1 MKLTVGPAV
10 AILPRENVS
19 YKARTVTLPIPP
31 RLSGE
36 LSASDAVAALRAAR
50 PLFWC
55 QSGLP
60 DARAALAE
68 IFTREKV
75 GIEQVYAAD
84 ARLRRWA
91 RALTV
96 LFPELADAGGLI
108 ESPLTTIDDSL
119 AVPGLSKETRGLMKA
134 DHALPVAGS
143 IKARGG
149 VYEVLVHAESVAASA
164 GLYRDAEDPMA
175 LLSAPCRELFSR
187 HTVAV
192 GSTGNLGLGIG
203 IMSSA
208 LGFKSE
214 VHMSHDAKPWK
225 KQRLRQRGVIV
236 AEHAGD
242 YAAAVAAGRA
252 AASNTP
258 RHYFVDDENSLTL
271 FLGYSVAAL
280 RIQRQLQQMDID
292 VSEERPL
299 HVYVPCGVGGAPAG
313 VTFGLKHVFGNAV
326 RCFFAEPVHS
336 PCFLLRVLMK
346 DKPCSVYDIGLDN
359 RTEADGLAVAR
370 ASELAYRL
378 VGDLVDGLYTVPDD
392 ELLRQVYRLSKLG
405 IGVEPSAAAAFCGIA
420 ANRQREEAATSIF
433 WTTGGSFVP
442 AGELANYA
450 RRGAALSGGQ

>member
-1 MKLTVGPAV
+1 M
-10 AILPRENVS
+10 
-19 YKARTVTLPIPP
+19 TLPMEQ
-31 RLSGE
+31 RLSAGF
-36 LSASDAVAALRAAR
+36 SPANAVTALRAAQ

-55 QSGLP
+55 QTGLP
-60 DARAALAE
+60 DTRDALAE
-68 IFTREKV
+68 IFAREKL
-75 GIEQVYAAD
+75 GIEHIHAAD

-91 RALTV
+91 RALTS
-96 LFPELADAGGLI
+96 LFPELADTQGLI
-108 ESPLTTIDDSL
+108 ESPLMTLEDPC
-119 AVPGLSKETRGLMKA
+119 AVPGLSKHGRGLIKA

-149 VYEVLVHAESVAASA
+149 VYEVLVHAESVAAAA
-164 GLYRDAEDPMA
+164 GLYGDGEDPIT
-175 LLSAPCRELFSR
+175 LLSAPCRSLFSA

-208 LGFKSE
+208 LGFNSE
-214 VHMSHDAKPWK
+214 VHMSREAKSWK
-225 KQRLRQRGVIV
+225 KQRLRQRGVTV
-236 AEHAGD
+236 VEHAGD

-252 AASNTP
+252 AAARTP

-280 RIQRQLQQMDID
+280 RLQRQLERMDIE
-292 VSEERPL
+292 VSAARPL
-299 HVYVPCGVGGAPAG
+299 HVYLPCGVGGAPSG
-313 VTFGLKHVFGNAV
+313 ITFGLKHVFGAAV
-326 RCFFAEPVHS
+326 RCYFAEPVRS

-346 DKPCSVYDIGLDN
+346 DQPCSVYDIGLDN

-378 VGDLVDGLYTVPDD
+378 VGDLVDGFYTVADD
-392 ELLRQVYRLSKLG
+392 ELLRQVYRLSQQG

-420 ANRQREEAATSIF
+420 SNPQRDETATSLF

-442 AGELANYA
+442 ADELANYA
-450 RRGAALSGGQ
+450 RRGAALSGMR

>member
-1 MKLTVGPAV
+1 
-10 AILPRENVS
+10 
-19 YKARTVTLPIPP
+19 VTPHIPQ
-31 RLSGE
+31 RLSEG
-36 LSASDAVAALRAAR
+36 LSPSDAIAALRAAQ

-60 DARAALAE
+60 DARSALAG
-68 IFTREKV
+68 ILSREMV
-75 GIEQVYAAD
+75 GIEHIHAAD

-91 RALTV
+91 AALTV
-96 LFPELADAGGLI
+96 LFPELVDAGGLI
-108 ESPLTTIDDSL
+108 ESPLMVLDDPL
-119 AVPGLSKETRGLMKA
+119 AVAGRSAPTRRLIKA

-149 VYEVLVHAESVAASA
+149 VYEVLVHAESVAAAA
-164 GLYRDAEDPMA
+164 GLYAAGEDPIT
-175 LLSAPCRELFSR
+175 LLSAPCRNLFSA

-214 VHMSHDAKPWK
+214 VHMSREAKSWK
-225 KQRLRQRGVIV
+225 KQRLRQRGVTV
-236 AEHAGD
+236 VEHAGD

-252 AASNTP
+252 AAAITP

-280 RIQRQLQQMDID
+280 RIQRQLRQMDID
-292 VSEERPL
+292 VSEARPL
-299 HVYVPCGVGGAPAG
+299 HVYLPCGVGGAPAG
-313 VTFGLKHVFGNAV
+313 ITFGLKHVFGDAV
-326 RCFFAEPVHS
+326 RCYFAEPVQS

-346 DKPCSVYDIGLDN
+346 DEPCSVYDIGLDN

-370 ASELAYRL
+370 ASELAFRL
-378 VGDLVDGLYTVPDD
+378 VGDLVDGLYTVADH

-405 IGVEPSAAAAFCGIA
+405 IEVEPSAAAAFCGIA
-420 ANRQREEAATSIF
+420 ANPQREEAATSIF

-442 AGELANYA
+442 ADELADYA
-450 RRGAALSGGQ
+450 RRGAALLGMQ

>member
-1 MKLTVGPAV
+1 
-10 AILPRENVS
+10 
-19 YKARTVTLPIPP
+19 VTLPIPQ
-31 RLSGE
+31 RLSGG
-36 LSASDAVAALRAAR
+36 LAASDAIAEMRAAR

-68 IFTREKV
+68 IFAREMV
-75 GIEQVYAAD
+75 GIEQIHAAD

-108 ESPLTTIDDSL
+108 ESPLMAIDDLS
-119 AVPGLSKETRGLMKA
+119 AVPGLPKKTRGLIKA

-164 GLYRDAEDPMA
+164 GLYCAGEDPIA
-175 LLSAPCRELFSR
+175 LLSAPCQRLFST

-214 VHMSHDAKPWK
+214 VHMSRDAKPWK
-225 KQRLRQRGVIV
+225 KRRLRQRGVIV
-236 AEHAGD
+236 VEHEGD

-292 VSEERPL
+292 VSEEQPL
-299 HVYVPCGVGGAPAG
+299 HVYLPCGVGGAPAG
-313 VTFGLKHVFGNAV
+313 VTFGLKHVFGAAV
-326 RCFFAEPVHS
+326 RCYFAEPVHS

-378 VGDLVDGLYTVPDD
+378 TADLVDGLYTVADD

-420 ANRQREEAATSIF
+420 ANPQREEAATSIF

-442 AGELANYA
+442 ADELANYA
-450 RRGAALSGGQ
+450 RRGAALLGKVSPKAPTSSS

>member
-1 MKLTVGPAV
+1 MTPP
-10 AILPRENVS
+10 ILQ
-19 YKARTVTLPIPP
+19 

-36 LSASDAVAALRAAR
+36 LCASDAIAAMRAGR

-55 QSGLP
+55 QPGLP
-60 DARAALAE
+60 DARGALAE
-68 IFTREKV
+68 VFAREMV
-75 GIEQVYAAD
+75 GIDHIHAAD
-84 ARLRRWA
+84 ARLRRWTG
-91 RALTV
+91 ALTV

-108 ESPLTTIDDSL
+108 ESPLMTIDDPL
-119 AVPGLSKETRGLMKA
+119 AVPGLPKKTRGLIKA

-164 GLYRDAEDPMA
+164 GLYFAGEDPTA
-175 LLSAPCRELFSR
+175 LLSAPCQELFST

-214 VHMSHDAKPWK
+214 VHMSRDAKPWK

-236 AEHAGD
+236 VEHAGD

-258 RHYFVDDENSLTL
+258 GHYFVDDENSLAL

-313 VTFGLKHVFGNAV
+313 VTFGLKHVFGDAV
-326 RCFFAEPVHS
+326 RCYFAEPVHS
-336 PCFLLRVLMK
+336 PCFLLRVLK

-378 VGDLVDGLYTVPDD
+378 TANLVDGLYTVADD
-392 ELLRQVYRLSKLG
+392 ELLSQVYRLSKLG

-420 ANRQREEAATSIF
+420 ANPHREETATSIF

-442 AGELANYA
+442 ADELANYA
-450 RRGAALSGGQ
+450 RRGAALLGRQ